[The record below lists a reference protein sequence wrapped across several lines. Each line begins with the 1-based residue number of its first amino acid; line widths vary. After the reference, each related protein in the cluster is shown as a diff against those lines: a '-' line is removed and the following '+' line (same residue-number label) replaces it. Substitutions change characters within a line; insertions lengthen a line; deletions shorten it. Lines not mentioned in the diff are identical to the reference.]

1 MNPRDVVTIY
11 RDVKHRLMES
21 CSFEDIITEDI
32 LGALAIA
39 ATTEEWVRLDR
50 RREEGEN
57 YCIIDDQKVSLVI
70 KIMREHRAMRIEE
83 LFRIVERRADHLTAD
98 QYHEL
103 RRPNE
108 SVMSHL
114 MALWQEDNPL
124 IREVQINDWVDRYL
138 YETK

>member
-11 RDVKHRLMES
+11 RDVKHKLMES
-21 CSFEDIITEDI
+21 QSFENIIPEDI

-39 ATTEEWVRLDR
+39 ATTEEWINLDR
-50 RREEGEN
+50 SRERGEN
-57 YCIIDDQKVSLVI
+57 YCIIDDQKVRLVI

-83 LFRIVERRADHLTAD
+83 VFRIVERRADHLTVE